1 MSKKKENMVNDELVD
16 GSALKE
22 IVHEDRRKN
31 EDKNKIPK
39 DVQEMR
45 GKDPSKKRVAV
56 WVKEE
61 VLQYE
66 SELKELQIELLKMQN
81 YVKDKGLKVLMIFE
95 GRDAA
100 GKGGTIK
107 RITEHLNPRGAR
119 VVALDKPSDKERTQW
134 YFQRYVQ
141 HLPSAGEIV
150 LFDRSYYNRAGV
162 EPVMGFCTQEEHKE
176 FLHEVPEFEKMLVN
190 SDIKIFK
197 FYFSVSKKEQKKR
210 FEKRKT
216 DPLKQYKLS
225 PVDEKSQDL
234 WDKYT
239 IAKYSMLLASHT
251 DHAPWTIIRSDNKKK
266 ARINTIK
273 HILNNFDYPKKI
285 DKKRLKADDTIR
297 ISANDEIRLMETEM
311 TLKKQTS

>member
-1 MSKKKENMVNDELVD
+1 MSKKEQ
-16 GSALKE
+16 AKE
-22 IVHEDRRKN
+22 IKH
-31 EDKNKIPK
+31 K
-39 DVQEMR
+39 D
-45 GKDPSKKRVAV
+45 GDRVAV
-56 WVKEE
+56 WTKKET
-61 VLQYE
+61 VAYE
-66 SELKELQIELLKMQN
+66 DELHRLQIELLKMQN
-81 YVKDKGLKVLMIFE
+81 YVKESGKKVLMIFE

-119 VVALDKPSDKERTQW
+119 VIALDKPSDVERSQW

-150 LFDRSYYNRAGV
+150 LFDRSWYNRGGV
-162 EPVMGFCTQEEHKE
+162 EPVMGFCSQEEHKE
-176 FLHEVPEFEKMLVN
+176 FLHEVPEFEKMLIN
-190 SDIKIFK
+190 SDITIFK
-197 FYFSVSKKEQKKR
+197 FYFSVSKEEQKRRFDKR
-210 FEKRKT
+210 RT

-273 HILNNFDYPKKI
+273 HILNHIDYTDKIGAKK
-285 DKKRLKADDTIR
+285 LKADDKIR
-297 ISANDEIRLMETEM
+297 IFANDEIKIMESEM
-311 TLKKQTS
+311 TLKKTK

>member
-1 MSKKKENMVNDELVD
+1 MNKTKEKKIKHVKGD
-16 GSALKE
+16 
-22 IVHEDRRKN
+22 
-31 EDKNKIPK
+31 
-39 DVQEMR
+39 
-45 GKDPSKKRVAV
+45 RVAV
-56 WVKEE
+56 WKKKETIE
-61 VLQYE
+61 YE
-66 SELKELQIELLKMQN
+66 EELKRLQIELLKMQN
-81 YVKDKGLKVLMIFE
+81 YIKETGKKVLMIFE

-119 VVALDKPSDKERTQW
+119 VVALDKPSDIEKTQW

-141 HLPSAGEIV
+141 HLPAAGEIV
-150 LFDRSYYNRAGV
+150 LFDRSWYNRAGV

-190 SDIKIFK
+190 SDINIFK
-197 FYFSVSKKEQKKR
+197 FYFSVSKDEQKRRFDKR
-210 FEKRKT
+210 RT

-225 PVDEKSQDL
+225 PVDEKSQGL

-251 DHAPWTIIRSDNKKK
+251 DHAPWTVIRSDDKKK

-273 HILNNFDYPKKI
+273 HILNHFDYPDKI
-285 DKKRLKADDTIR
+285 DKKKLKADDEIR
-297 ISANDEIRLMETEM
+297 IRADDEIRIMETEM
-311 TLKKQTS
+311 TLKKTKS

>member
-1 MSKKKENMVNDELVD
+1 MSKTKEKKVKHVKGDRVAIWKKKETIE
-16 GSALKE
+16 
-22 IVHEDRRKN
+22 
-31 EDKNKIPK
+31 
-39 DVQEMR
+39 
-45 GKDPSKKRVAV
+45 
-56 WVKEE
+56 
-61 VLQYE
+61 YE
-66 SELKELQIELLKMQN
+66 NELKRLQIELLKMQN
-81 YVKDKGLKVLMIFE
+81 YIKDTGKKVLMIFE

-119 VVALDKPSDKERTQW
+119 VVALDKPSDIEKTQW

-141 HLPSAGEIV
+141 HLPAAGEIV
-150 LFDRSYYNRAGV
+150 LFDRSWYNRAGV

-190 SDIKIFK
+190 SDINIFK
-197 FYFSVSKKEQKKR
+197 FYFSVSKDEQKRRFDKR
-210 FEKRKT
+210 RT

-225 PVDEKSQDL
+225 PVDEKSQGL

-251 DHAPWTIIRSDNKKK
+251 EHAPWTVIRSDNKKK

-273 HILNNFDYPKKI
+273 HILNHFNYPDKI
-285 DKKRLKADDTIR
+285 DKQKLKADDTIR
-297 ISANDEIRLMETEM
+297 IHADDEIRIMETEM
-311 TLKKQTS
+311 TLKKTKS

>member
-1 MSKKKENMVNDELVD
+1 M
-16 GSALKE
+16 A
-22 IVHEDRRKN
+22 
-31 EDKNKIPK
+31 KNKNIEEDQTK
-39 DVQEMR
+39 EDEN
-45 GKDPSKKRVAV
+45 KVAV
-56 WVKEE
+56 WIKKET
-61 VLQYE
+61 LNYQK
-66 SELKELQIELLKMQN
+66 ELKRLQIELLKMQN
-81 YVKDKGLKVLMIFE
+81 HVKETGQKVLMIFE

-119 VVALDKPSDKERTQW
+119 VVALDKPSDTEKTQW

-150 LFDRSYYNRAGV
+150 LFDRSWYNRAGV

-190 SDIKIFK
+190 SDIRIFK
-197 FYFSVSKKEQKKR
+197 FYFSVSKDEQKRR
-210 FEKRKT
+210 FDKRKT

-225 PVDEKSQDL
+225 PVDQKSQGL

-251 DHAPWTIIRSDNKKK
+251 AHAPWTIIRSDNKKK

-273 HILNNFDYPKKI
+273 HILSHFDYPHKINKKE
-285 DKKRLKADDTIR
+285 LKTDGDICFLAH
-297 ISANDEIRLMETEM
+297 DEIKIMETEM
-311 TLKKQTS
+311 SLKKTQS

>member
-1 MSKKKENMVNDELVD
+1 MSKRKMLDDEIMD
-16 GSALKE
+16 GSKLEE

-31 EDKNKIPK
+31 SKEEKKELEK
-39 DVQEMR
+39 R
-45 GKDPSKKRVAV
+45 GKNSSKKRVAV
-56 WVKEE
+56 WVKDE
-61 VLQYE
+61 VLRYE
-66 SELKELQIELLKMQN
+66 SELKTLQIELLKMQN
-81 YVKDKGLKVLMIFE
+81 HIKETGQKVLMIFE

-119 VVALDKPSDKERTQW
+119 VVALDKPSDIEKTQW

-141 HLPSAGEIV
+141 HLPAAGEIV
-150 LFDRSYYNRAGV
+150 LFDRSWYNRAGV

-176 FLHEVPEFEKMLVN
+176 FLHEVPEFEKMLIN

-197 FYFSVSKKEQKKR
+197 FYFSVSKDEQKRR
-210 FEKRKT
+210 FEKRRT

-225 PVDEKSQDL
+225 PVDEKSQGL

-273 HILNNFDYPKKI
+273 HILNHFDYPKKI
-285 DKKRLKADDTIR
+285 DKENLKADDKIR
-297 ISANDEIRLMETEM
+297 IPADKEIKIMETEM
-311 TLKKQTS
+311 TLKKTKS

>member
-1 MSKKKENMVNDELVD
+1 MGHKRNIIDDELTD
-16 GSALKE
+16 GSQVAE
-22 IVHEDRRKN
+22 IVHEDRRKSK
-31 EDKNKIPK
+31 DDNKK
-39 DVQEMR
+39 ESEKR
-45 GKDPSKKRVAV
+45 NKGSKSKRVAV
-56 WVKEE
+56 WVKDE

-81 YVKDKGLKVLMIFE
+81 HVKETGQKILMIFE

-119 VVALDKPSDKERTQW
+119 VIALDKPSDVERSQW
-134 YFQRYVQ
+134 YFQRYVH

-150 LFDRSYYNRAGV
+150 LFDRSYYNRGGV

-176 FLHEVPEFEKMLVN
+176 FLHEVPEFEKMLIN
-190 SDIKIFK
+190 SDITIFK
-197 FYFSVSKKEQKKR
+197 FYFSVSKQEQKKR
-210 FEKRKT
+210 FDKRRT

-225 PVDEKSQDL
+225 PVDEKSQDM

-251 DHAPWTIIRSDNKKK
+251 DHAPWTVIRSDNKKK
-266 ARINTIK
+266 ARIACIK
-273 HILNNFDYPKKI
+273 HILSNIEYEGKVKSKK
-285 DKKRLKADDTIR
+285 LKADLDVLIP
-297 ISANDEIRLMETEM
+297 ANDEIKIMETEM
-311 TLKKQTS
+311 SLKKNQ

>member
-1 MSKKKENMVNDELVD
+1 MSKTKKE
-16 GSALKE
+16 
-22 IVHEDRRKN
+22 
-31 EDKNKIPK
+31 
-39 DVQEMR
+39 
-45 GKDPSKKRVAV
+45 KKVKHVKGNRVAV
-56 WVKEE
+56 WKKKETIE
-61 VLQYE
+61 YE
-66 SELKELQIELLKMQN
+66 HELKRLQIELLKMQN
-81 YVKDKGLKVLMIFE
+81 YIKETGKKVLMIFE

-119 VVALDKPSDKERTQW
+119 VVALDKPSDIEKTQW

-141 HLPSAGEIV
+141 HLPAAGEIV
-150 LFDRSYYNRAGV
+150 LFDRSWYNRAGV

-176 FLHEVPEFEKMLVN
+176 FLHEVPEFEKMLIN
-190 SDIKIFK
+190 SDVQIFK
-197 FYFSVSKKEQKKR
+197 FYFSVSKDEQKRR
-210 FEKRKT
+210 FEQRRT

-225 PVDEKSQDL
+225 PVDEKSQGL

-273 HILNNFDYPKKI
+273 HILNHFDYPDKI
-285 DKKRLKADDTIR
+285 DKKELKADEDIR
-297 ISANDEIRLMETEM
+297 IPADKEIKIMETEM
-311 TLKKQTS
+311 TLKKTKS